1 MKELQIL
8 VSRNDNGLEFTF
20 ASRDTDSESKE
31 WQKHAEAKVHFL
43 EEKERRAVSIDT
55 YIQRCGKKV
64 EKASKNQ
71 IVSLRSQASLGGRWT
86 DTIEDIFLGEEEV
99 LVKISLLEKYQSDIV
114 NFKLHPAMLDNAMNS
129 IIQSMNSH
137 MYLPFSYGSLK
148 LYQELP
154 KTFYSHLVR
163 MKKENASDEVVTFSG
178 ELIDENG
185 NVIAQVQNYRV
196 KKVNKQQF
204 LSSNRMDA
212 LCHEVVWREESR
224 EESKA
229 ASVMPT
235 IFVSA
240 AGHRSDGLL
249 DSLAAKGVPVFRME
263 AGGNY
268 DVILGGMKN
277 NKQLRIVYD
286 ITGVQDAPICE
297 QKINQKVLE
306 LFHMVKALFR
316 QNMAKG
322 IELVILSECAY
333 QMTGKETGIYPEN
346 AAVLGLARTISAE
359 YPGIN
364 CWGMDVDANT
374 GYNMILEELL
384 QPGRNRIPR
393 KQKAL

>member
-1 MKELQIL
+1 M
-8 VSRNDNGLEFTF
+8 
-20 ASRDTDSESKE
+20 
-31 WQKHAEAKVHFL
+31 
-43 EEKERRAVSIDT
+43 
-55 YIQRCGKKV
+55 
-64 EKASKNQ
+64 
-71 IVSLRSQASLGGRWT
+71 
-86 DTIEDIFLGEEEV
+86 
-99 LVKISLLEKYQSDIV
+99 
-114 NFKLHPAMLDNAMNS
+114 
-129 IIQSMNSH
+129 
-137 MYLPFSYGSLK
+137 
-148 LYQELP
+148 
-154 KTFYSHLVR
+154 
-163 MKKENASDEVVTFSG
+163 
-178 ELIDENG
+178 
-185 NVIAQVQNYRV
+185 
-196 KKVNKQQF
+196 
-204 LSSNRMDA
+204 
-212 LCHEVVWREESR
+212 REESR

-374 GYNMILEELL
+374 GYNMILEELY
-384 QPGRNRIPR
+384 R
-393 KQKAL
+393 KATRA